1 MARKTEEEICHH
13 IQNVCYC
20 VEKKSLHQ
28 KHVAPLSTITTTR
41 SLEIIGIDFL
51 HLDTCNGG
59 YEYLLVVTD
68 HFTKHAQAYSASNKS
83 AKTAADMIY
92 MIFSFVLE
100 CLKRSY
106 LTKGE
111 NFKITCSNTYH
122 FIKYHINKFTHANDC
137 TSHSTSGYS
146 LYHLLFGQKP
156 KLPID
161 IIPGN
166 HNNTKHKNNRQTVY
180 NQISGGNKAYE
191 LAVQRSINRKMKDKG
206 SRDRRAGPLY
216 PGDTKFI

>member
-1 MARKTEEEICHH
+1 
-13 IQNVCYC
+13 
-20 VEKKSLHQ
+20 
-28 KHVAPLSTITTTR
+28 
-41 SLEIIGIDFL
+41 
-51 HLDTCNGG
+51 
-59 YEYLLVVTD
+59 
-68 HFTKHAQAYSASNKS
+68 
-83 AKTAADMIY
+83 

-111 NFKITCSNTYH
+111 NFKITCSNSYH
-122 FIKYHINKFTHANDC
+122 FIYHINKFTHANDC
-137 TSHSTSGYS
+137 SSHGTTGYS

-166 HNNTKHKNNRQTVY
+166 HINTKHKNNRQTVY
-180 NQISGGNKAYE
+180 NQISVGNKAYE
-191 LAVQRSINRKMKDKG
+191 LAVQRFKNRKMKEKG
-206 SRDRRAGPLY
+206 RRDRGAGPLY